1 MQNTLTKHFDFSAL
15 ANLIVVTGHYGVG
28 KTNFSLNLALSFA
41 EAGEEITLVDLD
53 IVNPYFR
60 SSDHVAW
67 LSGHGIAMIAPTFAG
82 TTVEAPVLPPEM
94 YAAFTRSGRVI
105 IDVGGDDAGATA
117 LGTYSKQFEGRK
129 YDLLY
134 VINKNRNLT
143 QDPVSAAQILAEIE
157 AAAKLQA
164 TGIVLNTHL
173 QKETDCAMIADS
185 ANFANR
191 LVEQT
196 GVPLVCVTLPAA
208 NLRDSSCVET
218 LQALYPALY
227 PVKTL
232 VLPPWE

>member
-1 MQNTLTKHFDFSAL
+1 MNKTFDIGTLSQ
-15 ANLIVVTGHYGVG
+15 LIVVTGHYGVG
-28 KTNFSLNLALSFA
+28 KTNFSLNLALDFA
-41 EAGEEITLVDLD
+41 ESGEEVTLVDLD

-60 SSDHVAW
+60 SSDHVSM
-67 LSGHGIAMIAPTFAG
+67 LQENGITLIAPTFAG
-82 TTVEAPVLPPEM
+82 TTVEAPVLSPEI
-94 YAAFTRSGRVI
+94 YAAFTREGRVI

-117 LGTYSKQFEGRK
+117 LGTYSKQFEGRH

-143 QDPVSAAQILAEIE
+143 QDSSSASEVLAEIE
-157 AAAKLQA
+157 YTSHLKA

-173 QKETDCAMIADS
+173 QKETTCEMIADS
-185 ANFANR
+185 ADFAASV
-191 LVEQT
+191 VEDA

-208 NLRDSSCVET
+208 SLRDSSCLEVLER
-218 LQALYPALY
+218 LYPALY